1 MKNHAEFLAG
11 FLAFVFMVGVISAAP
26 VAGAESEFNVAFLG
40 DVFGTGGFWDVAREG
55 VERAEEQLGVRT
67 KVVEM
72 GTEPSKWKPAI
83 RSLAATGRYDLIIT
97 GAPTKV
103 EPIKEIAP
111 QFPDQKFLL
120 IDGKL
125 AGVENVYSTTYAQNE
140 GSFLGGV
147 LAGLV
152 TKGDSD
158 KLPDANEDNVV
169 GFVGLMDHPIINDF
183 LEGYR
188 QGVHYV
194 NPEAEVL
201 VSYVGSL
208 NNPPKAKELA
218 KVQYGKGAD
227 IIFTPASANNIGVIE
242 AAQAEGGYVIG
253 SDANQNPLAP
263 GVVLTSVYKKVG
275 NTIYETIQKSLTGFD
290 AVDFGTTRRLGYPKG
305 AGIAR
310 DEYYG
315 KYVPDEI
322 KLKVAEVGRKLEAG
336 EIEVDSTIVED

>member
-1 MKNHAEFLAG
+1 MKNNGQVLIG
-11 FLAFVFMVGVISAAP
+11 LMVGVILLGLMGVSPAAQ
-26 VAGAESEFNVAFLG
+26 AENSFDVAFLG
-40 DVFGTGGFWDVAREG
+40 DVFGTGGFWDVARG
-55 VERAEEQLGVRT
+55 GIERAEKQLGVNT

-83 RSLAATGRYDLIIT
+83 RSMAATGRYELIIT
-97 GAPTKV
+97 GAPTKA
-103 EPIKEIAP
+103 EPLKEIAP

-120 IDGKL
+120 VDGKL
-125 AGVENVYSTTYAQNE
+125 AGVKNVYSTTYAQNE

-152 TKGDSD
+152 TNGDYE
-158 KLPDANEDNVV
+158 KLPDANEENVV
-169 GFVGLMDHPIINDF
+169 GFVGLLDHPIINDF
-183 LEGYR
+183 LKGYR

-194 NPEAEVL
+194 DPEAEVL

-242 AAQAEGGYVIG
+242 AAKAEGGYVVG

-275 NTIYETIQKSLTGFD
+275 NTVFETIKKALTGFD
-290 AVDFGTTRRLGYPKG
+290 NIDFGTTRRLDYPKG
-305 AGIAR
+305 AGLAK
-310 DEYYG
+310 DKYYA
-315 KYVPDEI
+315 KYVPDGI
-322 KLKVAEVGRKLEAG
+322 KLRVAEIARKLKEG
-336 EIEVDSTIVED
+336 EIDVASTITDS